1 MKLWRKMKDG
11 LALRLQLPTE
21 LKLKILESVSWV
33 DIAKV
38 SCVFSELGFLA
49 SSDDLG
55 KQMHIKQFGNVCSSM
70 VKLGIVSVI
79 YFKYLDDC

>member
-1 MKLWRKMKDG
+1 MVLHCACLLMR
-11 LALRLQLPTE
+11 LPTE
-21 LKLKILESVSWV
+21 LKLKILESVS
-33 DIAKV
+33 
-38 SCVFSELGFLA
+38 CVCSELRFLA

-55 KQMHIKQFGNVCSSM
+55 KQMHIKQFGNVCSSL